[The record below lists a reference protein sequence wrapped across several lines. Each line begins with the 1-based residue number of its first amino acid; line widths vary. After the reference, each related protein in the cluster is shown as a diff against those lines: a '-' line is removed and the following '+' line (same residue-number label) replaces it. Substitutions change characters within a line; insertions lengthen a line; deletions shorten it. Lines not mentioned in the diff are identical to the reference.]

1 MSFANDGPYATPPS
15 VRRLSLDEETTLF
28 ELPAVQDLEVGTELH
43 PAEGAFSIRGGRH
56 SLALN
61 ADASNDVPESNE
73 DDNLWQ
79 TQFVWSPLFL
89 SVGVGEERT
98 FPPSPIF
105 PLPNADGFAF
115 TRPPLYAWVAA
126 LAPQTPGDD
135 YDLHVYDDYQGSQS
149 GYSNLRAL
157 SLYGGN
163 STDFVV
169 GHYNGTPTTLYP
181 AAVRYAIGGGGQNF
195 YIDQQNA
202 EGRNAGG
209 TGSFRGQQLII
220 RRLADV
226 YEANLTA
233 GSSYHFRVLR
243 TTGNDDLALRIFPA
257 VPGGIYAP
265 YESAGESFPS
275 SPDADELYFTAT
287 ATDWYPLVV
296 YRTDGTEAQGFL
308 AYDLTWEPSSTGLP
322 ELPPTTP
329 PATPLAL
336 AFLPPAPNPTHG
348 PATLAFDLPS
358 AGAVRI
364 DVFDVAGRHVR
375 RLVDRTLA
383 GGRQEVLW
391 DGKDAEGHR
400 APRGTYLL
408 RLTSP
413 SGEQLTRRVQLLR

>member
-1 MSFANDGPYATPPS
+1 
-15 VRRLSLDEETTLF
+15 
-28 ELPAVQDLEVGTELH
+28 
-43 PAEGAFSIRGGRH
+43 
-56 SLALN
+56 
-61 ADASNDVPESNE
+61 
-73 DDNLWQ
+73 
-79 TQFVWSPLFL
+79 
-89 SVGVGEERT
+89 
-98 FPPSPIF
+98 
-105 PLPNADGFAF
+105 
-115 TRPPLYAWVAA
+115 
-126 LAPQTPGDD
+126 
-135 YDLHVYDDYQGSQS
+135 
-149 GYSNLRAL
+149 
-157 SLYGGN
+157 
-163 STDFVV
+163 
-169 GHYNGTPTTLYP
+169 
-181 AAVRYAIGGGGQNF
+181 
-195 YIDQQNA
+195 
-202 EGRNAGG
+202 
-209 TGSFRGQQLII
+209 
-220 RRLADV
+220 
-226 YEANLTA
+226 
-233 GSSYHFRVLR
+233 LR